1 MFTTGEVRQAWTR
14 ARSDGHDIPT
24 GPDDPATVG
33 TLARLGYLHDL
44 RLAHLLPEPQPL
56 RTRGHRVGP
65 LVAARRARSA
75 RHHRMRPHRTIVIR
89 SA

>member
-14 ARSDGHDIPT
+14 ARSDGHRIDS
-24 GPDDPATVG
+24 GPDDPITVG
-33 TLARLGYLHDL
+33 TLVRLGYLQDQ

-65 LVAARRARSA
+65 AVAARRARSQ
-75 RHHRMRPHRTIVIR
+75 RHQRMRPHRTIVIR